1 MFDDEYK
8 QEKGY
13 DMEKILRQYEQTID
27 KIEVRIEQLKI
38 EKRRERS
45 LERLHKLEDRIELL
59 KTERLEMIQ
68 VCRQIRE
75 YLMPKED
82 IPSPQYK
89 NVSGDI

>member
-1 MFDDEYK
+1 
-8 QEKGY
+8 
-13 DMEKILRQYEQTID
+13 MEKILRQYEQTID

-89 NVSGDI
+89 NVSGGI